1 MRAAWTLIGIAGL
14 AAASGTARAAAP
26 ATIPSPAGAPLSVDL
41 GRLEP
46 LTDLGGLAADDRSLA
61 NLLGGGLLPAP
72 AAETNNDRFGIHESG
87 NALRYRFGNNIA
99 ALSMIVTRRLLAPAA
114 LPRPGSRRARLLL
127 PVWEQMA
134 FGSWSIGGGGGAG
147 AGSRESWRSGLS
159 VIRTITP
166 RLSLGAEFSHESA
179 DIIDGHSNTRLG
191 VGATYRLSGPLS
203 LMVSGGPYVEHHGGT
218 GVKAYGGLTIAF

>member
-1 MRAAWTLIGIAGL
+1 MRAAWALIGIAGL
-14 AAASGTARAAAP
+14 TAASGTARAAAP
-26 ATIPSPAGAPLSVDL
+26 ADLPSPAVAHLSVDL

-46 LTDLGGLAADDRSLA
+46 LGDPGGLAADDRSLA
-61 NLLGGGLLPAP
+61 NLLGGSLLPGLT
-72 AAETNNDRFGIHESG
+72 AETNNDRFGMHESG
-87 NALRYRFGNNIA
+87 NALRYRFGNNTA
-99 ALSMIVTRRLLAPAA
+99 ALSLIVTRRLLAPAA

-134 FGSWSIGGGGGAG
+134 FGSWSIGGGAG

-179 DIIDGHSNTRLG
+179 DIIDGHANTRLG

-203 LMVSGGPYVEHHGGT
+203 LIVSGGPYVEHHGGT